1 MNEADAKAYLSQL
14 KDINKLINDKQ
25 EKADAIYSQMLK
37 ITPTLQLVPVSGGGN
52 NDSICDGVAKLEILR
67 DEINSEIDHYI
78 KLQREISILIASVK
92 DKRYRELLRK
102 RYELFKTWE
111 QIACEMDCSYQW
123 VCKLHGRAL
132 QVVARMLSSEK
143 ISNS

>member
-1 MNEADAKAYLSQL
+1 MNEADAKAYLLQL

-25 EKADAIYSQMLK
+25 EEAEAIYSQMLK

-52 NDSICDGVAKLEILR
+52 NDGICDGIAKLEILR
-67 DEINSEIDHYI
+67 DEINTEIGRYI
-78 KLQREISILIASVK
+78 KLQREISALIASVK
-92 DKRYRELLRK
+92 DRRYRELLRK

-123 VCKLHGRAL
+123 ICKLHRRAL
-132 QVVARMLSSEK
+132 QVVAKMLSNEK
-143 ISNS
+143 NPNS